1 MELMFDNV
9 NLETLKEYTEIYPY
23 AGITCNPT
31 IIKQEGK
38 LDFFEH
44 FKQIREMIGFK
55 HSLHIQV
62 VSLTVDEI
70 LQEAKK
76 IVEKLDQD
84 VYIKIPVTEEGL
96 KAIKILKEKG
106 YKVTATAIYTKLQG
120 LLAIAAGADYIAP
133 YYNRIAH
140 LGQNPCEVIATFR
153 KDIDF
158 SHAQTKILAASF
170 HTSEQVT
177 MAINA
182 GADAVTLQPK
192 LLKDMFNAD
201 YIDNAL
207 IKFANDWEQSQGCK
221 NILDCE

>member
-1 MELMFDNV
+1 MELMFDNA
-9 NLETLKEYTEIYPY
+9 NLETLQEYTAIYPY

-38 LDFFEH
+38 LDFFNH

-55 HSLHIQV
+55 HSLHVQV
-62 VSLTVDEI
+62 VSLKAEEI
-70 LQEAKK
+70 IEEAKK
-76 IVEKLDQD
+76 IVEKIDQD

-106 YKVTATAIYTKLQG
+106 YKITATAIYSKLQG

-140 LGQNPCEVIATFR
+140 LGQNPCDVISVFR

-158 SHAQTKILAASF
+158 SKAKTKILAASF

-177 MAINA
+177 MAIAA

-201 YIDNAL
+201 FIDNAL
-207 IKFANDWEQSQGCK
+207 IKFAKDWEETQGCK
-221 NILDCE
+221 NLLDCE